1 MLSSTLIPRPI
12 PNFVLFSDTL
22 TRCGTQ
28 VKNTTQLTQ
37 LATASFDE
45 IIDLTAEMSFYF
57 ASINTALSN
66 EINRLGAKV
75 AVIVPLQKR

>member
-1 MLSSTLIPRPI
+1 M
-12 PNFVLFSDTL
+12 
-22 TRCGTQ
+22 
-28 VKNTTQLTQ
+28 KNTTQLTQ